1 MSFAISSVISLAINL
16 GIPLFLLTL
25 GYTLGKRFEIQH
37 DQSIHEREKDWI
49 SIPALNIKTVEH
61 PQPIATSK
69 LVVGSVVV
77 SVDYFKRFLTF
88 FRHLFGGELSA
99 YSSIIDRGRR
109 EAILRMKEQ
118 APDSDL
124 FLNCRLE
131 TSTISKGKRK
141 RVACMEIFA
150 YATAITYEKT

>member
-1 MSFAISSVISLAINL
+1 VIQVVVSFALNL
-16 GIPLFLLTL
+16 GVPLFFLFL
-25 GYTLGKRFEIQH
+25 GYILGKKSEVSH
-37 DQSIHEREKDWI
+37 YKSIHRRESDWL
-49 SIPALNIKTVEH
+49 SVPALNTKSLDESLSVE
-61 PQPIATSK
+61 TST

-118 APDSDL
+118 APESDL
-124 FLNCRLE
+124 FLNCRIE
-131 TSTISKGKRK
+131 TSSISKGKKK
-141 RVACMEIFA
+141 RVACMEVFA
-150 YATAITYEKT
+150 YGTAITFKKS